1 MHRVHI
7 MPVLVAVLLAAACGE
22 DGGPTSADPTAS
34 VRFLNATTGMTGS
47 GGFTTNGQFATGSA
61 LAFGQA
67 SQACAKVNAGSTSI
81 GFGAASSGG
90 TGLSGNALTTLSNQ
104 SLTEGGNYIVA
115 ATGSATSPTLF
126 LFDTKFTGTLG
137 SNQAAVRFVNLA
149 PGTTAT
155 IAHTFVVWM
164 PELAPGVGPTAL
176 NMAAGAPTEYKT
188 VTSGAN
194 TYTVMQD
201 PGHNIVIPSGT
212 VTLQAG
218 SVNTLAI
225 VPGPAQGTYRVVHL
239 PGC

>member
-1 MHRVHI
+1 MKKIVI
-7 MPVLVAVLLAAACGE
+7 LPVLAAVMFAGACGE
-22 DGGPTSADPTAS
+22 DGPTIVTPAAN

-47 GGFTTNGQFATGSA
+47 GGFTANGQFANGSA
-61 LAFGQA
+61 LTSGQ
-67 SQACAKVNAGSTSI
+67 SNQTCSKVNVGATSFA
-81 GFGAASSGG
+81 FGAANAGG

-104 SLTEGGNYIVA
+104 SLTDGGDYIVA

-126 LFDTKFTGTLG
+126 LLDNKFPGTLA

-149 PGTTAT
+149 PGTGTT
-155 IAHTFVVWM
+155 RNTFVVWM

-188 VTSGAN
+188 VTPGAN

-218 SVNTLAI
+218 SVNTLGI
-225 VPGPAQGTYRVVHL
+225 VPGTAAGTFQVIHM